1 MTRLVVDASVVTKWL
16 LPELHS
22 SAARRVLTEDNELLA
37 PDLLWAELGNV
48 LWKRFRAGE
57 IAVEEAR
64 DLLRDF
70 KRFPVRTTP
79 SILLIS
85 AALDIATRFNRT
97 VYDSLYLALAMS
109 SRCRLVTADRRLYD
123 GLKRGPLAPALL
135 WLEDVSEGHGAR

>member
-1 MTRLVVDASVVTKWL
+1 MTPLVVDASIVTKWL

-22 SAARRVLTEDNELLA
+22 DAARRLLTEGNELLA

-48 LWKRFRAGE
+48 LWKRCRAGE
-57 IAVEEAR
+57 LETEEAR

-70 KRFPVRTTP
+70 KRFPVRTTS
-79 SILLIS
+79 SIRLIS
-85 AALDIATRFNRT
+85 PALDIATRFNRT

-109 SRCRLVTADRRLYD
+109 QRCRLVTGDRRLYD

-135 WLEDVSEGHGAR
+135 WVEDVSEGHGAR

>member
-1 MTRLVVDASVVTKWL
+1 MTHLVVDASIVTKWL

-22 SAARRVLTEDNELLA
+22 DAARRILTEGNELLA

-48 LWKRFRAGE
+48 LWKRYRAGE
-57 IAVEEAR
+57 VAVEEAR

-79 SILLIS
+79 SIRLIS
-85 AALDIATRFNRT
+85 HALDIATRFNRT

-109 SRCRLVTADRRLYD
+109 QRCRLVTADRRLYD
-123 GLKRGPLAPALL
+123 SLKRSPFAPALL
-135 WLEDVSEGHGAR
+135 WVEDVSERCGIR